1 MKVICVG
8 DSITRG
14 QVSGN
19 YVKLL
24 ESRLTGSTVLNAG
37 VNYDVSAHM
46 LDRLSEVVD
55 QDPDVV
61 TVLIG
66 TNDATA
72 TLGEQTAQKLRNRWK
87 LTEDPSPD
95 RYAAN
100 LAAIATRLK
109 DETRA
114 RIALISPPVLGEDL
128 DSVALRRTSEFGE
141 IVRKVA
147 AEQFVTYLPLNEQMV
162 EYLEKTDHTP
172 RVHYRAD
179 SLLAPTAA
187 MQHFFLGRGFD
198 AISKS
203 RGLLLTTDT
212 VHLNSRGAGMI
223 ADLIEGFVRSS

>member
-14 QVSGN
+14 QVSGD

-24 ESRLTGSTVLNAG
+24 QSRLPDSTVINAG
-37 VNYDVSAHM
+37 INYDVSAHV

-87 LTEDPSPD
+87 LAEDPSPD
-95 RYAAN
+95 GYAAN
-100 LAAIATRLK
+100 LAAIVTRLK

-114 RIALISPPVLGEDL
+114 RIALLSPPVLGEDL

-162 EYLEKTDHTP
+162 EYLEKTDHAP
-172 RVHYRAD
+172 RVHYRAG

-187 MQHFFLGRGFD
+187 MQHFFLGRRFD
-198 AISKS
+198 AIAKS